1 MNRTSDEQIAT
12 KVATTTTMEN
22 KITFPEETTSSY
34 HQGIQEFFNQLAHES
49 TTLAQP
55 MTSPEETA
63 TRSNEFLEELFH
75 QFSDEKTST
84 TSSFFEAETLP
95 TRSPV
100 LPQPEQD
107 ETTTIDPLTL
117 KYYYLYKTLQA
128 VEVEEKKD
136 EYQLVLILYHFISYI
151 IIIDS

>member
-1 MNRTSDEQIAT
+1 M
-12 KVATTTTMEN
+12 
-22 KITFPEETTSSY
+22 
-34 HQGIQEFFNQLAHES
+34 QL
-49 TTLAQP
+49 T
-55 MTSPEETA
+55 PEETA

-84 TSSFFEAETLP
+84 TSSSFEAETLP

-100 LPQPEQD
+100 LPQPEQV

-117 KYYYLYKTLQA
+117 KYYYLYKTLQN

-136 EYQLVLILYHFISYI
+136 EYQLVRILNHFISYI
-151 IIIDS
+151 LIIYSKIETSLIQLNASCCHICLKLINIYINAQFLY